1 MENKKNIYFC
11 GFIKKKQK
19 NAGFFT
25 NFLYILKL

>member
-25 NFLYILKL
+25 NFLKF